1 MERETRAMTT
11 YNVSVKHDPEIRV
24 YYIEDS
30 DIPGLHAESAS
41 ADELFEIVHDLAADL
56 VPKEDLAEA
65 SIQFHGL
72 PAHQA
77 LTPVGA
83 ASMQHRRRARD

>member
-41 ADELFEIVHDLAADL
+41 ADELFEIVHDLAVDL
-56 VPKEDLAEA
+56 VNAGGKMHRF
-65 SIQFHGL
+65 SGTKI
-72 PAHQA
+72 HQ
-77 LTPVGA
+77 
-83 ASMQHRRRARD
+83 